1 MADPDAIGMRQIEA
15 ERTIG
20 QVLTHRIWADQ
31 RRGWRYTNPNLEE
44 LGLVKANY
52 PGLDEF
58 ISQRDLFRGCSASI
72 A

>member
-1 MADPDAIGMRQIEA
+1 VRQKLGFVASNRERRKEWMADPDAVGMRQMEA

-44 LGLVKANY
+44 L
-52 PGLDEF
+52 D
-58 ISQRDLFRGCSASI
+58 
-72 A
+72 